1 MKRENLAKYFD
12 HTILKPDASPEQ
24 IEQICR
30 EAVEYGFASVCVNPV
45 HVSRCKE
52 FLQGSR
58 IPVCSVVGFPLG
70 SNTSGIK
77 AAEAKQ
83 AVLDGARE
91 VDMVLNITALKSGDA
106 EFVEQDIR
114 QVVTA
119 ADPALVKV
127 IIEACLLTDQE
138 KKIAC
143 GLAVKAGA
151 HFVKTSTGFSYGGAT
166 VEDIALMR
174 QMVGTGTGVKAAGG
188 IKTLASAMKMIQA
201 GATRI
206 GASASVGIIR
216 ELDY

>member
-151 HFVKTSTGFSYGGAT
+151 HFVKTSTGFSSGGAT

-216 ELDY
+216 ELDS